1 MAAVGGDPGRFTPTK
16 DEEVEINKAKLASTK
31 SSYETDFLMS
41 Q

>member
-1 MAAVGGDPGRFTPTK
+1 MASSADVGRFSPTK
-16 DEEVEINKAKLASTK
+16 DEEVELNKARLASTK